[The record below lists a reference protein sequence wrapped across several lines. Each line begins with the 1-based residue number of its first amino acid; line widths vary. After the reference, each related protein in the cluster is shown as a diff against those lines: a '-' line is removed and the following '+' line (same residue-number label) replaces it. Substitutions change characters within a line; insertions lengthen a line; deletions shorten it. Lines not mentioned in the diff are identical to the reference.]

1 MLASSAFVLAAL
13 TMTGVYM
20 QARNTGEEDDGYTID
35 FTALEDHAADKNQEI
50 ARNRTDTGNAVLEDD
65 LDYMPMEAGS
75 GLIQIPGLT
84 DKEETQIPEGEDL
97 LKEKEAEK
105 EGSTEAPGG
114 DAPREAPKQA
124 ESQAVKELQFSEAE
138 GLLRPLEGE
147 VLLPFSMDSS
157 IYFSTLDQ
165 YKYNPALML
174 QAEEGTQIVACA
186 DGKVEHLFEDAE
198 IGLGFTVELGNGY
211 ELTYGQLKELTVE
224 QGSYIQ
230 EGDVIGVV
238 GAPTKYFSVE
248 GANLYLKLTADGIP
262 VNPESLFR

>member
-1 MLASSAFVLAAL
+1 MRKSRFWAFLGRKQYVIAGAIVIAAAVATTVIYSDHEQQQREQLEEELA
-13 TMTGVYM
+13 
-20 QARNTGEEDDGYTID
+20 QENTPE
-35 FTALEDHAADKNQEI
+35 
-50 ARNRTDTGNAVLEDD
+50 
-65 LDYMPMEAGS
+65 EAGLVAATES
-75 GLIQIPGLT
+75 TEQTAQASAVIP
-84 DKEETQIPEGEDL
+84 PEQTAEAEQL
-97 LKEKEAEK
+97 EQTAEAVTTESTEVAQVEKEAEN
-105 EGSTEAPGG
+105 ETAETGAGANVLHFDPEDGMLW
-114 DAPREAPKQA
+114 PREGN
-124 ESQAVKELQFSEAE
+124 VILNY
-138 GLLRPLEGE
+138 
-147 VLLPFSMDSS
+147 SMDAAV
-157 IYFSTLDQ
+157 YFQTLEQ

>member
-1 MLASSAFVLAAL
+1 M
-13 TMTGVYM
+13 
-20 QARNTGEEDDGYTID
+20 
-35 FTALEDHAADKNQEI
+35 
-50 ARNRTDTGNAVLEDD
+50 
-65 LDYMPMEAGS
+65 
-75 GLIQIPGLT
+75 
-84 DKEETQIPEGEDL
+84 
-97 LKEKEAEK
+97 
-105 EGSTEAPGG
+105 
-114 DAPREAPKQA
+114 
-124 ESQAVKELQFSEAE
+124 
-138 GLLRPLEGE
+138 
-147 VLLPFSMDSS
+147 LLPFSMDSS

-238 GAPTKYFSVE
+238 GAPTKCFSVE